1 MSKFV
6 KIRTELRDLRLIQR
20 ALDDVKVGYKT
31 GGTFSHSFSGRN
43 EQAALLVNAP
53 GANFGLREVDGR
65 FEVMAD
71 DMQTPRIKALLEQ
84 VTQRY
89 AYHKVLADA
98 ALAGFDLVEESTGA
112 DKVIRLTVRRWS
124 EGE

>member
-6 KIRTELRDLRLIQR
+6 KIRTELRDR
-20 ALDDVKVGYKT
+20 ALIKRALEDLKLTYREDALFV
-31 GGTFSHSFSGRN
+31 HSFSNTR

-53 GANFGLREVDGR
+53 GAAFGLRERDGLH
-65 FEVMAD
+65 ELMAD
-71 DMQTPRIKALLEQ
+71 DMQMARIKPLLQQ

-98 ALAGFDLVEESTGA
+98 ALAGFDLVEETVGK
-112 DKVIRLTVRRWS
+112 DRVIRLTVRRWS
-124 EGE
+124 EGG

>member
-6 KIRTELRDLRLIQR
+6 KIRTELRDLNLVRR
-20 ALDDVKVGYKT
+20 ALDELKLSYEADAIYVHG
-31 GGTFSHSFSGRN
+31 FSRVR
-43 EQAALLVNAP
+43 EPAALVIKAP
-53 GANFGLREVDGR
+53 GAYFGLREVDGR
-65 FEVMAD
+65 FEIMAD
-71 DMQTPRIKALLEQ
+71 DMQTARIKPLLAQ
-84 VTQRY
+84 LTQRY

-98 ALAGFDLVEESTGA
+98 ALAGFDLVEEKTGA

>member
-6 KIRTELRDLRLIQR
+6 KIRTELRDLQLVQR
-20 ALDDVKVGYKT
+20 ALDDVKVGYT
-31 GGTFSHSFSGRN
+31 SGGTFSHSFSGRN
-43 EQAALLVNAP
+43 EQVALLVNAP
-53 GANFGLREVDGR
+53 GAHFGLCDVGGR
-65 FEVMAD
+65 LELMAD
-71 DMQTPRIKALLEQ
+71 NAQMARIKPLLEQ

-98 ALAGFDLVEESTGA
+98 ALAGFELVEESTGA